1 MAGDKH
7 RRVQPVPSGPNV
19 SHVKRHLSEDYRIY
33 ERHNGVSLNMAPAH
47 KRAGVQASHIGKQ
60 LREMGRHAEAIEWH
74 DLDVW
79 HQRQRDGN
87 DPGTL
92 DEERGAWCL
101 LGECRRALAA
111 KELDQ
116 GADGGARALRQY
128 ARASRAYSEQLSC
141 ATRAGTLPKQR
152 QALENLAECALDE
165 EAAHA
170 RLDDARQLEERSGG
184 SKAADA
190 LAEELESV
198 RTDRRRE
205 WLRHRAAHLFGRALH
220 LCRSGALVSGEE
232 RRRPADVQGRLLE
245 RLATASERDEPSAA
259 LGYVLRGLE
268 LPLAPRWKALL
279 LYTTGRILH
288 EQFRHYARAPV
299 RVRDEVAA
307 AAGGG
312 VGGGGGGVLSRSS
325 GGRTF
330 SA

>member
-33 ERHNGVSLNMAPAH
+33 ERHNGVTLNMAPAH

-60 LREMGRHAEAIEWH
+60 LRERGRHAEAIEWH

-170 RLDDARQLEERSGG
+170 RLD
-184 SKAADA
+184 
-190 LAEELESV
+190 
-198 RTDRRRE
+198 
-205 WLRHRAAHLFGRALH
+205 
-220 LCRSGALVSGEE
+220 
-232 RRRPADVQGRLLE
+232 
-245 RLATASERDEPSAA
+245 
-259 LGYVLRGLE
+259 RGLS
-268 LPLAPRWKALL
+268 
-279 LYTTGRILH
+279 
-288 EQFRHYARAPV
+288 
-299 RVRDEVAA
+299 RDA
-307 AAGGG
+307 
-312 VGGGGGGVLSRSS
+312 RSS
-325 GGRTF
+325 GWAAPQPRGQSQGKSRQDRGRAVETARRTARRAA
-330 SA
+330 SPPRERGAAVAPHPTAATRARRPPPRRARTRSPR